1 MFGIFKKKDKPPYI
15 SAVIAA
21 GGSSSRMQGENKL
34 LAEIGGLPVLAHTLL
49 AFESNSN
56 ISEIVI
62 SAKEDMLLTY
72 ADIAKTF
79 DISKATHVIAGGS
92 TRAESVYKGVCAAN
106 PKADYILVHD
116 AARPL
121 ISDDVINRVINGM
134 KDHGCA
140 AAAVAVK
147 DTLRIFEASENGYRI
162 LPRDDVKAMQTPQ
175 GADRHLL
182 AAALQNCVVNNI
194 SVTDDCA
201 ALELLGAK
209 PFFVEGSYKNIKITT
224 NEDLVI
230 AEAFLMEEI

>member
-1 MFGIFKKKDKPPYI
+1 MFGIFKKKEKPPFI
-15 SAVIAA
+15 SVIIAA

-49 AFESNSN
+49 AFESNRN
-56 ISEIVI
+56 ITEIII

-79 DISKATHVIAGGS
+79 DISKATHVICGGS
-92 TRAESVYKGVCAAN
+92 TRTESVYKGVCAAN
-106 PKADYILVHD
+106 SLADYILVHD

-121 ISDDVINRVINGM
+121 VSDDVINRVIAGI
-134 KDHGCA
+134 KDHSCA

-147 DTLRIFEASENGYRI
+147 DTLRIHDSSSNEYRI
-162 LPRDDVKAMQTPQ
+162 LPRDEIKAMQTPQ
-175 GADRHLL
+175 GADRHLI
-182 AAALQNCVVNNI
+182 AAALQNCVSNNI

-209 PFFVEGSYKNIKITT
+209 PFLVEGSYKNIKITT
-224 NEDLVI
+224 KEDLVI
-230 AEAFLMEEI
+230 AEAFLAEEI